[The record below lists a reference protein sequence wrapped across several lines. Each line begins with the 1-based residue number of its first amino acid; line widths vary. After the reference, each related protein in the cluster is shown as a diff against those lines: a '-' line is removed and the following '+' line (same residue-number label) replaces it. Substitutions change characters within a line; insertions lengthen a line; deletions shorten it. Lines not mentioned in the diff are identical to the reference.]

1 MLILSIADFSIGVF
15 FGLLLPW
22 MPLDTYSIALL
33 SAIPIE
39 YFSHKSSMRI
49 ASDLAFIEGA
59 AIFFVGA
66 VMAFYRSSFSSTV
79 KALMI
84 VGIAMIGLSV
94 MFGILA

>member
-1 MLILSIADFSIGVF
+1 
-15 FGLLLPW
+15 
-22 MPLDTYSIALL
+22 MPLDAYTIAPL

-66 VMAFYRSSFSSTV
+66 IMAFYRSTLSSTA

-84 VGIAMIGLSV
+84 IGIATIGLSV
-94 MFGILA
+94 LFGIFA